1 MPDNILQFQQ
11 TKMTV
16 EEHRRCR
23 EYYFGECGPDQTFYP
38 KRHRWGSWQFGVL
51 RNGRRYKERICQNCS
66 LASDAIYLKETPDA
80 PR

>member
-23 EYYFGECGPDQTFYP
+23 EYYFGECGPDQYVFSFMT
-38 KRHRWGSWQFGVL
+38 
-51 RNGRRYKERICQNCS
+51 
-66 LASDAIYLKETPDA
+66 
-80 PR
+80 